1 MQDVIVSGMR
11 PTGELHLGHYVGV
24 IRNWVKLQND
34 HRCFYF
40 LADWHALTSYYDD
53 LEVIRKYRFEY
64 VRGWLAS
71 GLDPAKVC
79 IYQQSSFPEV
89 LYLEQFFL
97 ALTPPG
103 WADRS
108 PGWKDLQ
115 EHPQKRLDN
124 LGFYTYPILMAADIA
139 LLRATKVPVGE
150 DQLTHLEI
158 TREIVRKLNRT
169 YGTDVPEPQGI
180 LTPAARLI
188 GTDGHKK
195 MSSSLGNT
203 ISLKESEKS
212 LRKKINKLRT
222 DDTRQG
228 PTAPGNPAN
237 CTVFDYVKAFAGE
250 ADVQQLEQTCR
261 AGGMSCGEC
270 KKCLADKMVAELM
283 PLAERLSKISDDDCR
298 QVIHEG
304 NQKVQVF
311 MKECWQALA
320 DKIKFFS

>member
-1 MQDVIVSGMR
+1 MQEVIVSGMR

-24 IRNWVKLQND
+24 IRNWVRLQNE
-34 HRCFYF
+34 HRCFFF
-40 LADWHALTSYYDD
+40 LADWHALTSYYDQ
-53 LEVIRKYRFEY
+53 LEIIRKYRLEY

-71 GLDPAKVC
+71 GLDPQKAS
-79 IYQQSSFPEV
+79 IYQQSNFPEV

-97 ALTPPG
+97 SLTPPG

-108 PGWKDLQ
+108 PGWTDLQ
-115 EHPQKRLDN
+115 EHPQQKLDN
-124 LGFYTYPILMAADIA
+124 LAFYTYPILMAADVAI
-139 LLRATKVPVGE
+139 LRATAVPVGE

-158 TREIVRKLNRT
+158 AREIIRKLNRT
-169 YGTDVPEPQGI
+169 YGTDVPEPQAL

-203 ISLKESEKS
+203 ISLRETEKS
-212 LRKKINKLRT
+212 LRKKLNKLRT

-228 PTAPGNPAN
+228 PEAPGNPAN
-237 CTVFDYVKAFAGE
+237 CTVFDYVKAFGTA
-250 ADVQQLEQTCR
+250 ADVTTTENACK
-261 AGGMSCGEC
+261 AGQMSCGEC
-270 KKCLADKMVAELM
+270 KKCLAEKMLPELM
-283 PLAERLSKISDDDCR
+283 PLAERLNKISDDDCR
-298 QVIHEG
+298 QVIQEG

-311 MKECWQALA
+311 LKDGWQALA

>member
-1 MQDVIVSGMR
+1 MQEVIVSGMR

-24 IRNWVKLQND
+24 IRNWVKLQD
-34 HRCFYF
+34 QYRCFFF
-40 LADWHALTSYYDD
+40 LADWHALTSYYDQ
-53 LEVIRKYRFEY
+53 LEIIRRYRLEY

-71 GLDPAKVC
+71 GLDPAKAF
-79 IYQQSSFPEV
+79 IYQQSNFPEV

-97 ALTPPG
+97 SLTPPG

-115 EHPQKRLDN
+115 EHPQKKLDN
-124 LGFYTYPILMAADIA
+124 LGFYTYPILMAADVAI
-139 LLRATKVPVGE
+139 LRGTAVPVGE

-158 TREIVRKLNRT
+158 AREIVRKLNRT
-169 YGTDVPEPQGI
+169 YGTDVPEPQAI

-203 ISLKESEKS
+203 ISLRETEKS

-222 DDTRQG
+222 DDTRPG
-228 PTAPGNPAN
+228 PEKPGNPAN
-237 CTVFDYVKAFAGE
+237 CTVFDYVKAFGKAE
-250 ADVQQLEQTCR
+250 DVQATEQACR
-261 AGGMSCGEC
+261 AGQISCGEC
-270 KKCLADKMVAELM
+270 KKCLAEKMLPELM
-283 PLAERLSKISDDDCR
+283 PLAERLNKISDEDCR
-298 QVIHEG
+298 QVVQEG